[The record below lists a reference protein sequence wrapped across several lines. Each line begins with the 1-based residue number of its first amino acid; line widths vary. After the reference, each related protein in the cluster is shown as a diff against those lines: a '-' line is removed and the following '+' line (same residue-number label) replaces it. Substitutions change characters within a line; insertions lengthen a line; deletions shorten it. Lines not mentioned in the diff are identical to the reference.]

1 MTRGIKVIWPNQ
13 NDANANTTDEVEFL
27 HGIDVERLDRVPP
40 ITTVPAL
47 WPQREGGPLVDFVEY
62 NVQTRHERRNAG
74 EVRLFVRYDKAAN
87 EHLVRQYGDD
97 IGWGTNIIILRQ
109 GEQNGTCQWR
119 HEDATDSY
127 DVPWTTFDMGAS
139 QGRPR
144 ARYSGS
150 RREALFRNM
159 ILNCD
164 RSRCVL
170 TGEATVQALEAAH
183 LVPARMG
190 ENDMPFNGIALRAD
204 LHRLFDAGLFTF
216 NPDGKVKFPDGDP
229 GSSAAYVGLLHDA
242 RLPKATLRRVKQT
255 LASPEFQNRCHCA
268 VMRLARKLTGRGEAG
283 RRDQERQSAF
293 VTRRNWPWETSF
305 RRHVTSRARPWA
317 APAGGPRACR
327 A

>member
-13 NDANANTTDEVEFL
+13 NDADTTDEIEFF

-40 ITTVPAL
+40 FTTVPAL
-47 WPQREGGPLVDFVEY
+47 RSQREGGPLEDFVEY
-62 NVQTRHERRNAG
+62 NVQTRHERGNAG

-87 EHLVRQYGDD
+87 EHLVRKFGDD
-97 IGWGTNIIILRQ
+97 IGWGTNTIILRQ
-109 GEQNGTCQWR
+109 GEQDGTCEWR

-150 RREALFRNM
+150 RREARFRNM

-164 RSRCVL
+164 GSRCVL
-170 TGEATVQALEAAH
+170 TGETTVQALEAAH

-204 LHRLFDAGLFTF
+204 VHRLFDAGLFTF
-216 NPDGKVKFPDGDP
+216 NADGKVKFPDEGP
-229 GSSAAYVGLLHDA
+229 GRSAAYVGLLQDA
-242 RLPKATLRRVKQT
+242 RLPQATLRRVKQT
-255 LASPEFQNRCHCA
+255 LASPEFRNR
-268 VMRLARKLTGRGEAG
+268 
-283 RRDQERQSAF
+283 
-293 VTRRNWPWETSF
+293 
-305 RRHVTSRARPWA
+305 
-317 APAGGPRACR
+317 
-327 A
+327 